1 MIKHGILLIF
11 DEVITGWGRTGSKFG
26 AHEFGVTP
34 DIMTMAKATTNGVVP
49 MGFVACHDDIYD
61 AVMDASPTGAVEL
74 FHGYTYSGIPVAVAA
89 ALAVQDIFE
98 KDDIFNDA
106 EIIVKV
112 KEPQKVE
119 VEMIRE
125 NQIVYTYLHLAAAK
139 ELTEGLIKSKS
150 INIAYETVTDD
161 NGRLPLLAPMSAVAG
176 RMSVQ
181 AGAHCLEKNQ
191 KGRGLLL
198 GGAPGVSGGKVVIL
212 GGGVVGENAAVI
224 ATGMQAEVHI
234 VDKSE
239 ARLKQLVEMFGD
251 KIIPEQSDKI
261 DLNKLVSEADLLVGG
276 VLIPGAEAPKLVTK
290 DMIKSMKRG
299 SVIVDVAI
307 DQGGCVETSKPT
319 THGDPT
325 YIVDDVVHYCV
336 ANMPGGVPRTS
347 TLALNNA
354 TLPFL
359 VKLAN
364 NGYQKAL
371 GEDKNL
377 LAGLNAH
384 KGHVTYKAVAAVF
397 GHDYVA
403 PEEAIKI

>member
-1 MIKHGILLIF
+1 MKIGVPKEIKPQENRIGLTPNSVKTLVSEGHVVLVQNNGGFEAGFENDQYL
-11 DEVITGWGRTGSKFG
+11 KAG
-26 AHEFGVTP
+26 AKIV
-34 DIMTMAKATTNGVVP
+34 D
-49 MGFVACHDDIYD
+49 
-61 AVMDASPTGAVEL
+61 S
-74 FHGYTYSGIPVAVAA
+74 AA
-89 ALAVQDIFE
+89 
-98 KDDIFNDA
+98 DIFNDA

-119 VEMIRE
+119 VDMIKE
-125 NQIVYTYLHLAAAK
+125 NQIIYTYLHLAAAK

-161 NGRLPLLAPMSAVAG
+161 NGKLPLLAPMSAVAG

-191 KGRGLLL
+191 KGRGVLL
-198 GGAPGVSGGKVVIL
+198 GGAPGGEPANVLIL
-212 GGGVVGENAAVI
+212 GGGVVGENAAII
-224 ATGMQAEVHI
+224 ATGMQAKVHI

-239 ARLKQLVEMFGD
+239 ERLKQLVEMFGD

-261 DLNKLVSEADLLVGG
+261 DLNKLVAESDLLVGG

-290 DMIKSMKRG
+290 DMLKHMKRG

-325 YIVDDVVHYCV
+325 YIVDDVIHYCV

-347 TLALNNA
+347 TFALNQA
-354 TLPFL
+354 TLPYL
-359 VKLAN
+359 VRLAN
-364 NGYQKAL
+364 KGYQKAL
-371 GEDKNL
+371 SEDKNF
-377 LAGLNAH
+377 LAGLNVH
-384 KGHVTYKAVAAVF
+384 KGYVTYKAVADVF
-397 GHDYVA
+397 KHEYVD
-403 PEEAIKI
+403 PGEAIKN

>member
-1 MIKHGILLIF
+1 MRIGVPKEIKPQENRIGL
-11 DEVITGWGRTGSKFG
+11 
-26 AHEFGVTP
+26 TP
-34 DIMTMAKATTNGVVP
+34 DSVKTLVSEGHEVLVENNGGFEAGFDNDQYKNAGAKIIEKAT
-49 MGFVACHDDIYD
+49 
-61 AVMDASPTGAVEL
+61 
-74 FHGYTYSGIPVAVAA
+74 
-89 ALAVQDIFE
+89 
-98 KDDIFNDA
+98 DIFNDA

-112 KEPQKVE
+112 KEPQKAE

-139 ELTEGLIKSKS
+139 ELTEGLVKSKS
-150 INIAYETVTDD
+150 INIAYETITDD

-191 KGRGLLL
+191 KGRGVLL
-198 GGAPGVSGGKVVIL
+198 GGAPGGEPANVLIL
-212 GGGVVGENAAVI
+212 GGGVVGENAATI
-224 ATGMQAEVHI
+224 ATGMKAKVHV

-261 DLNKLVSEADLLVGG
+261 DLKKLVAEADLIVGG

-290 DMIKSMKRG
+290 DMLKLMKRG

-319 THGDPT
+319 TFNDPT
-325 YIVDDVVHYCV
+325 FIVDNVVHYCV

-347 TLALNNA
+347 TIALNKA
-354 TLPFL
+354 TLPYL

-364 NGYQKAL
+364 KGYQKAL
-371 GEDKNL
+371 GEDKNF
-377 LAGLNAH
+377 LAGLNVY
-384 KGHVTYKAVAAVF
+384 KGHVTYKAVADVF
-397 GHDYVA
+397 GHEYVN
-403 PEEAIKI
+403 PGDAINN

>member
-1 MIKHGILLIF
+1 MRIGVPKEIKPQENRIGL
-11 DEVITGWGRTGSKFG
+11 
-26 AHEFGVTP
+26 TP
-34 DIMTMAKATTNGVVP
+34 DSVKTLVSEGHEVLVENNGGFEAGFENDQYKKAGAK
-49 MGFVACHDDIYD
+49 IIEK
-61 AVMDASPTGAVEL
+61 AS
-74 FHGYTYSGIPVAVAA
+74 
-89 ALAVQDIFE
+89 
-98 KDDIFNDA
+98 DIFNDA

-139 ELTEGLIKSKS
+139 ELTEGLVKSKS
-150 INIAYETVTDD
+150 INIAYETITDD

-191 KGRGLLL
+191 KGRGVLL
-198 GGAPGVSGGKVVIL
+198 GGAPGGEPANVLIL
-212 GGGVVGENAAVI
+212 GGGVVGENAATI
-224 ATGMQAEVHI
+224 ATGMKAKVHVI
-234 VDKSE
+234 DKSE
-239 ARLKQLVEMFGD
+239 VRLKQLVEMFGD

-261 DLNKLVSEADLLVGG
+261 DLKKLVAEADLIVGG

-290 DMIKSMKRG
+290 DMLKLMKRG

-319 THGDPT
+319 TFNDPT
-325 YIVDDVVHYCV
+325 FIVDNVVHYCV

-347 TLALNNA
+347 TIALNKA
-354 TLPFL
+354 TLPYL

-364 NGYQKAL
+364 KGYQKAL
-371 GEDKNL
+371 GEDKNF
-377 LAGLNAH
+377 LAGLNVH
-384 KGHVTYKAVAAVF
+384 KGHVTYKAVADVF
-397 GHDYVA
+397 GHEYVN
-403 PEEAIKI
+403 PREAINN